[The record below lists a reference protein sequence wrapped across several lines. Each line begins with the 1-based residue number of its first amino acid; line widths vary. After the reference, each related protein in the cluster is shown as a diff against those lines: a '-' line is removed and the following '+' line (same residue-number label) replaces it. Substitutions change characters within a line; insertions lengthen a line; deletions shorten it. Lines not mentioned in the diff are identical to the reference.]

1 MAPTRSL
8 PEMPQWTHCVKP
20 VSSCETPTELQP
32 VAKEVGARL
41 SKEPL
46 RMPSDNVVIRNSKS
60 PEPHSQINNGKVME
74 EEEALEKLSEELLGI
89 KKMLSHIL
97 DEQGEETKAGYWTRV
112 AKRVNKAFF
121 IFYVT
126 VVAVFLIVI
135 YLKWNDVLD

>member
-1 MAPTRSL
+1 
-8 PEMPQWTHCVKP
+8 
-20 VSSCETPTELQP
+20 
-32 VAKEVGARL
+32 
-41 SKEPL
+41 
-46 RMPSDNVVIRNSKS
+46 MPSDNVVIGNYKS
-60 PEPHSQINNGKVME
+60 PEPHLQTNNDKVME
-74 EEEALEKLSEELLGI
+74 EEQALEKLSEELLGI

-126 VVAVFLIVI
+126 VVTVFLIVI